1 MKAPVGGVDAAP
13 DTSLWHTLRAA
24 AALAAAVGVGRFV
37 YTPILPLMHAQ
48 AGLGTSAGAGLATAN
63 YAGYLAGALLCTAV
77 PAVARS
83 RAALRWSLLALV
95 ASLALMPAGES
106 VAWWWTLRLAA
117 GATSAVVF
125 VIAVHALLNGLHG
138 LHGHRASLAGWG
150 FGGVGAG
157 IALSGAAVLVVRG
170 VGDWRTAWWAA
181 AVLVLVLSAV
191 AWELAPGRAPG
202 QRARV
207 PEEPER
213 ASQHRRLQ
221 SALLVSYSLDGL
233 GYIIAGTF
241 LVAAI
246 SQSSPGWVGTG
257 AWVLVGVAAVP
268 SAAWWAVLG
277 RRFSTPSLL
286 AGALLLQSLGIML
299 PAVVP
304 GVVPALISA
313 VLFGATFVAISQLAL
328 GIGNQLGSARSAA
341 LLTTGYSVG
350 QILGPLAVT
359 PALHHGYRQ
368 ALLWAALVV
377 LAAAVVAAPV
387 WAGLSRDRV
396 AAGRT

>member
-1 MKAPVGGVDAAP
+1 
-13 DTSLWHTLRAA
+13 
-24 AALAAAVGVGRFV
+24 VGVGRFV

-63 YAGYLAGALLCTAV
+63 YAGYLAGALLCAAA
-77 PAVARS
+77 PAVVRS
-83 RAALRWSLLALV
+83 RAALRCSLLALV
-95 ASLALMPAGES
+95 ATLALMPAGES
-106 VAWWWTLRLAA
+106 VAWWWMLRLVA

-138 LHGHRASLAGWG
+138 PESHRHRASLVGWG

-170 VGDWRTAWWAA
+170 VGDWRGAWWAA
-181 AVLVLVLSAV
+181 AALALVLAAV
-191 AWELAPGRAPG
+191 AWRLAPGHAMSERAHA
-202 QRARV
+202 ARK
-207 PEEPER
+207 PER
-213 ASQHRRLQ
+213 AAPQHRRLQ
-221 SALLVSYSLDGL
+221 TALLVSYSLDGL

-257 AWVLVGVAAVP
+257 AWVLVGLAAVP
-268 SAAWWAVLG
+268 SAAWWAGLG

-286 AGALLLQSLGIML
+286 AAALLLQSFGIVL
-299 PAVVP
+299 PAVAA
-304 GVVPALISA
+304 GAGPALISA

-368 ALLWAALVV
+368 ALVWAAVVV
-377 LAAAVVAAPV
+377 LAAAVVAALL
-387 WAGLSRDRV
+387 WAGLSRDRES
-396 AAGRT
+396 AGRT

>member
-1 MKAPVGGVDAAP
+1 MEAPVDGVDAGP
-13 DTSLWHTLRAA
+13 DSSLSHTLRAA

-77 PAVARS
+77 PVVARS
-83 RAALRWSLLALV
+83 RVALRCSLLALV

-106 VAWWWTLRLAA
+106 VAWWWILRLAA

-125 VIAVHALLNGLHG
+125 VIAVHALLNG

-170 VGDWRTAWWAA
+170 TGDWRTAWWAA
-181 AVLVLVLSAV
+181 AALALVLGAV
-191 AWELAPGRAPG
+191 AWKLAPGRATS
-202 QRARV
+202 QRAGV
-207 PEEPER
+207 PQKPER
-213 ASQHRRLQ
+213 APQDRRLQ
-221 SALLVSYSLDGL
+221 TALLVSYSLDGL

-257 AWVLVGVAAVP
+257 AWVLVGLAAVP
-268 SAAWWAVLG
+268 SAAWWAGLG
-277 RRFSTPSLL
+277 RRFSTPGLL
-286 AGALLLQSLGIML
+286 AGALLLQSFGIVL
-299 PAVVP
+299 PALAA

-341 LLTTGYSVG
+341 VLTTGYSVG

-368 ALLWAALVV
+368 ALVWAAVVV
-377 LAAAVVAAPV
+377 LAAAVVAATV
-387 WAGLSRDRV
+387 WAGLSRDR
-396 AAGRT
+396 ADAGRT